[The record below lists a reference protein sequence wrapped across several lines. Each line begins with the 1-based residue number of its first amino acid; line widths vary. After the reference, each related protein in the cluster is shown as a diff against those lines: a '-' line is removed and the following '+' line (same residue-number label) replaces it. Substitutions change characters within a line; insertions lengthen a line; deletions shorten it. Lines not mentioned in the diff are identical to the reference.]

1 MSEPERLKQLLK
13 EAKDDMDKLDDWM
26 KSQEPAPGVSYED
39 WGKQETEKNETN
51 KAGYFVSFTDSA
63 GRTYK
68 LLKTKD
74 LASP

>member
-39 WGKQETEKNETN
+39 WGKQETEKNVAQSRALSDF
-51 KAGYFVSFTDSA
+51 AGGSA
-63 GRTYK
+63 
-68 LLKTKD
+68 D
-74 LASP
+74 

>member
-39 WGKQETEKNETN
+39 WGKQETEKNE
-51 KAGYFVSFTDSA
+51 
-63 GRTYK
+63 R
-68 LLKTKD
+68 
-74 LASP
+74 ASEERVA